1 MGAVVIDV
9 RPADPGDSLA
19 VQELLGQL
27 GYTFAVE
34 EVRARLDLLA
44 KQPAD
49 PVLLA
54 IEGDTG
60 VGLIALHWTFMLHH
74 GKPVA
79 RITAL
84 VVRDDVRGKGIGRTL
99 VDAGAA
105 LARQA
110 GCDML
115 ELTTALHRT
124 DAQAFYKALGFAASS
139 LQLRRALER

>member
-1 MGAVVIDV
+1 MIDV
-9 RPADPGDSLA
+9 RPADPGDSVV

-27 GYTFAVE
+27 GYAFAVE
-34 EVRARLDLLA
+34 EVRARLDLFA

-54 IEGDTG
+54 TEGDRG

-84 VVRDDVRGKGIGRTL
+84 VVHDDARGKGIGRIL

-110 GCDML
+110 GCDLM

-124 DAQAFYKALGFAASS
+124 NAQAFYQALGFTASS
-139 LQLRRALER
+139 LCLRRALER